1 MIRKTLIKYSS
12 NMTTTAKA
20 LGISRQQ
27 LHNKVKKFKVSDKR
41 D

>member
-27 LHNKVKKFKVSDKR
+27 LHNKIKKLKLSNKEN
-41 D
+41 